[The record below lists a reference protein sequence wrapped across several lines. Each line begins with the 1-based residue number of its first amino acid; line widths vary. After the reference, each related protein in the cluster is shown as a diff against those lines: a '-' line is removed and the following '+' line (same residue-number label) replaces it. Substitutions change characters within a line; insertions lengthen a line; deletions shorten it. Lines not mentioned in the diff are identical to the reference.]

1 MIRWRGITSWIPG
14 PTPGTCSSTIREET
28 GRPVTTAPSGMR
40 SQTTARTLL
49 KQRQSQWRT

>member
-28 GRPVTTAPSGMR
+28 RRPVTTAPSGMR